1 LDKLFSLPCN
11 PWRCREAGG
20 AAGEGA
26 PEERAAPADGEDPAT
41 APVAEGASTAPVAGQ
56 EAAEAEDAAPA
67 AEGASAA
74 PVAGQ
79 EAAEAEDAAP

>member
-1 LDKLFSLPCN
+1 M
-11 PWRCREAGG
+11 
-20 AAGEGA
+20 
-26 PEERAAPADGEDPAT
+26 
-41 APVAEGASTAPVAGQ
+41 AEGASTAPVAGQ

-79 EAAEAEDAAP
+79 EAAEAEIDVLAYRRELEGRDREDAAP